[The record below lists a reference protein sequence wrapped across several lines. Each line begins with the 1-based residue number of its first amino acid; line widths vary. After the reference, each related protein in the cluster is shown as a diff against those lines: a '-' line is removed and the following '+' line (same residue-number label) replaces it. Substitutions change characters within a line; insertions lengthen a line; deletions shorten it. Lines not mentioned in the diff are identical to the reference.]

1 MCIMNN
7 ITPEEL
13 RDDRFLYSLLQNS
26 YIVVSYALKAM
37 VHSYVT
43 FRRIQNFLR
52 RSRNIFMS
60 PARVYVY
67 AKCMYV
73 CVYIYFSCNTRRR
86 RQCTTSIRAN
96 FEFEPLPT
104 VVLPE

>member
-60 PARVYVY
+60 PARIYVY
-67 AKCMYV
+67 AKCMCV
-73 CVYIYFSCNTRRR
+73 CIYIF
-86 RQCTTSIRAN
+86 
-96 FEFEPLPT
+96 LM
-104 VVLPE
+104 